1 MIFYTDAE
9 SRTLRTAVFG
19 VMMLVSHADPGPVL
33 EERHAGLRALTNLSP
48 ELRVVLHAS
57 RVDLSALSGPD
68 LEHEVLDALR
78 MSVKILAAKSPAE
91 AASFPD
97 AIEAICHEVAAADG
111 RVAEVEA
118 AVITKVR
125 AALAG

>member
-19 VMMLVSHADPGPVL
+19 VMVLVSHADPGPVIQ
-33 EERHAGLRALTNLSP
+33 ERYAGLRALTNLSP

-57 RVDLSALSGPD
+57 RFDLSAVPED
-68 LEHEVLDALR
+68 ELEGQVLDALR
-78 MSVKILAAKSPAE
+78 LSMKILRTKAPAE

-97 AIEAICHEVAAADG
+97 AVEAICHEVAKADG
-111 RVAEVEA
+111 QVAEVET
-118 AVITKVR
+118 AVIEKVR
-125 AALAG
+125 AALDS